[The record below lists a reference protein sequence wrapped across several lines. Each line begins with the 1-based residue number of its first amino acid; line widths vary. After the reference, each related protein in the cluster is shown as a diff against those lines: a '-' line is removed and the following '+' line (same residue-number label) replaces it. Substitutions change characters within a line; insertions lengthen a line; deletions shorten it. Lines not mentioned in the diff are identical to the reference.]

1 MPKHKKIKRL
11 RGRVKWFDPTK
22 GIGFITTDD
31 GLNVFVHYSS
41 LPVRDGKFIP
51 LEENQTVSFD
61 IMEGIQGPQA
71 VNIEFLTQN
80 LAK

>member
-1 MPKHKKIKRL
+1 MPKQKKIKRL
-11 RGRVKWFDPTK
+11 KGRVKWFDPTK

-41 LPVRDGKFIP
+41 LPVSDGKFVP
-51 LEENQTVSFD
+51 LEENQPVSFD